1 MLDLCCCGISV
12 ASLSRGY
19 FLLLCA
25 GFSLRWLSCGR
36 AWTLGAGF
44 SSCGTQAWLPHSMR
58 DLPRPGMEPM
68 SPALAGRFL
77 TTGPPGKPENQLF
90 NNIQQKNSPAKE
102 YLLAWYTISF
112 LSSPPLSPSK
122 ELFDQPS
129 GSHLS
134 VVLCAL
140 PFKALY
146 TQQQEWV
153 FKSTNPAYHSS
164 AQNWSVFSLLRGRA
178 AINSLKDPAQY
189 LSLSHYSL
197 PSLPWQV
204 LCLLF
209 LLLEMHFPQIS
220 AMPSFNFSSLSFMA
234 TSLVTHLPG
243 YVSKSNIYPI
253 LYLPS
258 FLYCSP

>member
-25 GFSLRWLSCGR
+25 GFSLRWRSCGR

-153 FKSTNPAYHSS
+153 FKSTNPAYQKYKPRVSFLCS
-164 AQNWSVFSLLRGRA
+164 KLKRFQFAQRKSCNQFPKRPSTISFPLTLF
-178 AINSLKDPAQY
+178 P
-189 LSLSHYSL
+189 SLSALAGALFVVSAAWNAFPADFCNALFQLFQSFFHGYL
-197 PSLPWQV
+197 FGDTPSW
-204 LCLLF
+204 LC
-209 LLLEMHFPQIS
+209 I
-220 AMPSFNFSSLSFMA
+220 
-234 TSLVTHLPG
+234 
-243 YVSKSNIYPI
+243 
-253 LYLPS
+253 
-258 FLYCSP
+258 